1 MDILP
6 QLVLN
11 SIIAGATLFYY
22 MRPILTTSRSIKL
35 EVPAGAKRIRKQE
48 VLLWCDLCVGG
59 TRVFD

>member
-48 VLLWCDLCVGG
+48 VLFVVRFMRWWHSG
-59 TRVFD
+59 F

>member
-6 QLVLN
+6 QLILN

-35 EVPAGAKRIRKQE
+35 EV
-48 VLLWCDLCVGG
+48 LLWCDLWDGG
-59 TRVFD
+59 ARV

>member
-22 MRPILTTSRSIKL
+22 MRLILTTSRSIKL
-35 EVPAGAKRIRKQE
+35 EVPAVRSGLENKR
-48 VLLWCDLCVGG
+48 VLFVVRFMRWWHSG
-59 TRVFD
+59 F